1 MNLNEIIEKQLD
13 WVVKETDYNIGAKYK
28 GKVRDVYDLGDKLLI
43 ITTDRI
49 SAFDVVLTTIPFK
62 GEILNNLSYFWFEKT
77 KDIIN
82 NHIIELIHPNAVLV
96 KKCKILPIEIIVR
109 GYLTGG
115 GYREYVEKGEI
126 SGVKLPKGLKK
137 NVKFDKPILTPTTKA
152 SEGHDE
158 PISVEE
164 IIKQNIIPKDL
175 MKKIEITAIRLFE
188 LGQKI
193 VNKNNLILV
202 DTKYEFGLLDN
213 GELII
218 ADEIH
223 TADSSRYWYLD
234 SYNSLFNEGKEQKSL
249 DKEYLRQWLMD
260 NNFKGEGTPP
270 VIPLDIKVEVIKRYI
285 TAYNCIT
292 GSDYSLENKDSKK
305 ALDQA
310 VIKLKDNYN
319 IK

>member
-1 MNLNEIIEKQLD
+1 MNLNKIIEKQLD
-13 WVVKETDYNIGAKYK
+13 WVVKETDYNIGAKYR

-77 KDIIN
+77 KDIID

-96 KKCKILPIEIIVR
+96 KKCRILPIEIIVR

-115 GYREYVEKGEI
+115 GYREYTERGEI
-126 SGVKLPKGLKK
+126 SGLKLPKGLKK

-152 SEGHDE
+152 SEGHDI

-175 MKKIEITAIRLFE
+175 MEKIEVTAIKLFE
-188 LGQKI
+188 KGQEI

-202 DTKYEFGLLDN
+202 DTKYEFGLSDN

-234 SYNSLFNEGKEQKSL
+234 SYSSLFDEGKEQKSL

-270 VIPLDIKVEVIKRYI
+270 VIPLEIKTEVIKRYI

-292 GSDYSLENKDSKK
+292 GSKYS
-305 ALDQA
+305 
-310 VIKLKDNYN
+310 
-319 IK
+319 

>member
-1 MNLNEIIEKQLD
+1 MNLNKVIEKQLD
-13 WVVKETDYNIGAKYK
+13 WVVKETNYNIGAKYR

-77 KDIIN
+77 KDIID

-96 KKCKILPIEIIVR
+96 KKCRILPIEIIVR

-115 GYREYVEKGEI
+115 GYREYAEKGEI
-126 SGVKLPKGLKK
+126 SGLKLPKGLKK

-152 SEGHDE
+152 SEGHDI

-175 MKKIEITAIRLFE
+175 MEKVEVTAIKLFE
-188 LGQKI
+188 KGQEI

-202 DTKYEFGLLDN
+202 DTKYEFGLSDN

-234 SYNSLFNEGKEQKSL
+234 SYSSLFDEGKEQKSL

-270 VIPLDIKVEVIKRYI
+270 VIPLEIKTEVIKRYI

-292 GSDYSLENKDSKK
+292 GSNYSLENKDSMKL
-305 ALDQA
+305 LDQA
-310 VIKLKDNYN
+310 VLKLKDRNN

>member
-1 MNLNEIIEKQLD
+1 MNLNKVIEKQLD
-13 WVVKETDYNIGAKYK
+13 WVVKETNYNIGAKYR
-28 GKVRDVYDLGDKLLI
+28 GKVRDVYDLGDKLPI

-77 KDIIN
+77 KDIID

-96 KKCKILPIEIIVR
+96 KKCRILPIEIIVR

-115 GYREYVEKGEI
+115 GYREYAEKGEI
-126 SGVKLPKGLKK
+126 SGLKLPKGLKK

-152 SEGHDE
+152 SEGHDI

-175 MKKIEITAIRLFE
+175 MEKVEVTAIKLFE
-188 LGQKI
+188 KGQEI

-202 DTKYEFGLLDN
+202 DTKYEFGLSDN

-234 SYNSLFNEGKEQKSL
+234 SYSSLFDEGKEQKSL

-270 VIPLDIKVEVIKRYI
+270 VIPLEIKTEVIKRYI

-292 GSDYSLENKDSKK
+292 GSNYSLENKDSMKL
-305 ALDQA
+305 LDQA
-310 VIKLKDNYN
+310 VLKLKDRNN

>member
-1 MNLNEIIEKQLD
+1 MNLNKIIEKQLD
-13 WVVKETDYNIGAKYK
+13 WVVKETDYNIGAKYR

-77 KDIIN
+77 KDIID

-96 KKCKILPIEIIVR
+96 KKCRILPIEIIVR

-115 GYREYVEKGEI
+115 GYREYTERGEI
-126 SGVKLPKGLKK
+126 SGLKLPKGLKK

-152 SEGHDE
+152 SEGHDI

-175 MKKIEITAIRLFE
+175 MEKIEVTAIKLFE
-188 LGQKI
+188 KGQEI

-202 DTKYEFGLLDN
+202 DTKYEFGLSDN

-234 SYNSLFNEGKEQKSL
+234 SYSSLFDEGKEQKSL

-270 VIPLDIKVEVIKRYI
+270 VIPLEIKTEVIKRYI

-292 GSDYSLENKDSKK
+292 GSNYSLENKDSMKL
-305 ALDQA
+305 LDQA
-310 VIKLKDNYN
+310 VLKLKDRNN

>member
-1 MNLNEIIEKQLD
+1 MNLNEIIEKQLN

-137 NVKFDKPILTPTTKA
+137 NVKFEKPILTPTTKA
-152 SEGHDE
+152 NEGHDE

-164 IIKQNIIPKDL
+164 IIKQNIIPKEL
-175 MKKIEITAIRLFE
+175 MNKIESTAIKLFE

-234 SYNSLFNEGKEQKSL
+234 SYNALFNEGKEQKSL

-270 VIPLDIKVEVIKRYI
+270 VIPLDIKVEVMKRYI
-285 TAYNCIT
+285 TAYNSIT
-292 GSDYSLENKDSKK
+292 GSDYSLANKDSMKT
-305 ALDQA
+305 LDEA
-310 VIKLKDNYN
+310 VLKLKDRYN